1 MLWIITIKVF
11 LDKFI
16 YLQQKGKVKEMKNR
30 LKKITA
36 MLLSIGML
44 MTLCVGANVKA
55 AEPETGSITIHK
67 FKIKTQAEYN
77 QFVNDQTKRG
87 NGNEITDGSL
97 DGLEVF
103 PDITFTLT
111 KIVDD
116 GTKELKPS
124 LSLIHI

>member
-77 QFVNDQTKRG
+77 QFVNDQTK
-87 NGNEITDGSL
+87 
-97 DGLEVF
+97 EVMVM
-103 PDITFTLT
+103 
-111 KIVDD
+111 K
-116 GTKELKPS
+116 
-124 LSLIHI
+124 